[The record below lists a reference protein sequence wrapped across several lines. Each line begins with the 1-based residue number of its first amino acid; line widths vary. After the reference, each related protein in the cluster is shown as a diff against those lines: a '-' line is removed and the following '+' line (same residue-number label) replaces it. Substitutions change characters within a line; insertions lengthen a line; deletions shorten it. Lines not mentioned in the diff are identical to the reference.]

1 MYVHV
6 CNQGDD
12 IDRPFLSSPRN
23 SSVFFFLS
31 SVMELNGSDGGEYVN
46 LRLGGAAAAA
56 DRRLSCPG
64 KRSGADAA
72 DERGE
77 ADQSS
82 VGRSGSLA
90 HSKKAPA

>member
-1 MYVHV
+1 
-6 CNQGDD
+6 
-12 IDRPFLSSPRN
+12 
-23 SSVFFFLS
+23 
-31 SVMELNGSDGGEYVN
+31 MELNGSDGGEYVN
-46 LRLGGAAAAA
+46 LRLGGAAAAAA

-77 ADQSS
+77 GDQSS

-90 HSKKAPA
+90 RYKKALA

>member
-1 MYVHV
+1 M
-6 CNQGDD
+6 
-12 IDRPFLSSPRN
+12 IRAPRN

-46 LRLGGAAAAA
+46 LRLGGAAA